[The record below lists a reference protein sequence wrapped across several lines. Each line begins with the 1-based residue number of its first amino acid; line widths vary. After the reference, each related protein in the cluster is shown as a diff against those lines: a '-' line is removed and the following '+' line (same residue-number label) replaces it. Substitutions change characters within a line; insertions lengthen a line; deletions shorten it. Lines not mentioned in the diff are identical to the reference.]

1 MLIFTKQ
8 ELICFVAF
16 LNLGFLTWTYYD
28 LKTLTCVIHEHSIFP
43 KTYIKESRW
52 RFAYH
57 DCSHHPGATNTS
69 LVAHVCVHT
78 CALTHT
84 PSSALKELRTLH
96 DFSGLGLE
104 SRHLFCEHCQGRHC
118 CEHPTGSIEWRP
130 SLPRWQRNNGL
141 TKRSVTRKVNFKD
154 TIFRSFSKVHM
165 GFHTLD
171 WGSWG

>member
-1 MLIFTKQ
+1 MIWKLW
-8 ELICFVAF
+8 LV
-16 LNLGFLTWTYYD
+16 LYMN
-28 LKTLTCVIHEHSIFP
+28 VSIFP

-96 DFSGLGLE
+96 NFSGLGLE
-104 SRHLFCEHCQGRHC
+104 SRYLFCEHCQGRHC

-171 WGSWG
+171 RFLRIRAVPEVCAPAFREKGCWLLLTRIL